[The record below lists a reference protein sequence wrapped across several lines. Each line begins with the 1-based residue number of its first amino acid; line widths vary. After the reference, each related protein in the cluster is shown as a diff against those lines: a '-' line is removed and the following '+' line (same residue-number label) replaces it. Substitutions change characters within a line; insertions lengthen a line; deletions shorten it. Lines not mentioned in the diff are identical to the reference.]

1 MKTLKDAYIDKLKNQ
16 LDEWSAD
23 IDVLEV
29 RVREA
34 DAKLRLKYESQLALL
49 KVKRD
54 EAKIKLIE
62 LQKSTGE
69 AWQELRKGSD
79 EAWGSIKKA
88 VAEARKKF
96 GEQVNH

>member
-1 MKTLKDAYIDKLKNQ
+1 MKDLKDAYVDKLKTQ

-29 RVREA
+29 RVRKA
-34 DAKLRLKYESQLALL
+34 DEQLHLKYESQLASL

-54 EAKIKLIE
+54 EAKVKLVE
-62 LQKSTGE
+62 LQKSTGD

-79 EAWGSIKKA
+79 EAWDSIKNA

-96 GEQVNH
+96 GE

>member
-1 MKTLKDAYIDKLKNQ
+1 MKDLKDAYVAKLKTQ
-16 LDEWSAD
+16 LDEWSED

-29 RVREA
+29 RVRNA
-34 DAKLRLKYESQLALL
+34 DERLRLKYESQLALL

-54 EAKIKLIE
+54 EAKVKLIE

-79 EAWGSIKKA
+79 EAWDSIKKA

-96 GEQVNH
+96 GEQINN

>member
-1 MKTLKDAYIDKLKNQ
+1 MKNLKDAYVDKLKNQ

-29 RVREA
+29 RVRKA
-34 DAKLRLKYESQLALL
+34 DEQLRLKYESQLATL

-54 EAKIKLIE
+54 EAKVKLVE

-79 EAWGSIKKA
+79 EAWDSIKKA

-96 GEQVNH
+96 GEQTNN

>member
-1 MKTLKDAYIDKLKNQ
+1 MKNLKDAYVDKLKTQ

-29 RVREA
+29 RVRKA
-34 DAKLRLKYESQLALL
+34 DEQLRLKYESQLATL

-54 EAKIKLIE
+54 EAKVKLVE

-79 EAWGSIKKA
+79 EAWDSIKKA

-96 GEQVNH
+96 GEHANN